1 MAAEPVAA
9 AGVADLAPRGG
20 RSRIISLHRIV
31 RQRSLLVGAALL
43 LAVVAIAVRPSLF
56 EPHDPVLGRLLNANA
71 APGGSYWLG
80 ADAQGRDVFSR
91 IIAGT
96 RSSLVMGLIP
106 VAIGLS
112 VGGLLGL
119 LAGYYQRL
127 GDIIIM
133 RFIDMMMAFPG
144 IILALT
150 IVAALGTRH
159 GSNIAKAMVAIGI
172 ALIPTFARVTR
183 GSVLSAKEYLYI
195 DAARS
200 IGCGD
205 RRIMFV
211 HLLPNVVAPLIVLGT
226 LSIAGAVLV
235 GASLS
240 FLGLG
245 AQPPSIDWGSMVN
258 DGREKLATAWWIS
271 TFPGVAL
278 MITIISINLVGD
290 GVRDLL
296 DPRLRM

>member
-1 MAAEPVAA
+1 MAADPLALGAVAPR
-9 AGVADLAPRGG
+9 APRGPRSVVVVG
-20 RSRIISLHRIV
+20 RRVL
-31 RQRSLLVGAALL
+31 RQRNLVIGAVLLLLVTIC
-43 LAVVAIAVRPSLF
+43 AVAPQLF
-56 EPHDPVLGRLLNANA
+56 ETHDPVRGRLLFANA
-71 APGGSYWLG
+71 APSGKYLLG
-80 ADAQGRDVFSR
+80 ADAQGRDVYSR
-91 IIAGT
+91 IMAGT

-112 VGGLLGL
+112 IGGLLGL
-119 LAGYYQRL
+119 LAGYYTRF
-127 GDIIIM
+127 GDLVIM

-150 IVAALGTRH
+150 IVAALGTKH

-183 GSVLSAKEYLYI
+183 GSVLSAKEQLYV
-195 DAARS
+195 DAARAT
-200 IGCGD
+200 GCGD

-211 HLLPNVVAPLIVLGT
+211 HILPNVVAPLIVLGT
-226 LSIAGAVLV
+226 LSIAAAVLV

-258 DGREKLATAWWIS
+258 DGRQKLATAWWIS
-271 TFPGVAL
+271 TYPGVAL
-278 MITIISINLVGD
+278 MLTIIAINLVGD
-290 GVRDLL
+290 GARDLL
-296 DPRLRM
+296 DPRLRV

>member
-1 MAAEPVAA
+1 
-9 AGVADLAPRGG
+9 
-20 RSRIISLHRIV
+20 V
-31 RQRSLLVGAALL
+31 R
-43 LAVVAIAVRPSLF
+43 
-56 EPHDPVLGRLLNANA
+56 GRLLFANA
-71 APGGSYWLG
+71 APSGTYLLG
-80 ADAQGRDVFSR
+80 ADAQGRDVYSR
-91 IIAGT
+91 IMAGT

-112 VGGLLGL
+112 IGGLLGL
-119 LAGYYQRL
+119 LAGYYTRF
-127 GDIIIM
+127 GDLVIM

-150 IVAALGTRH
+150 IVAALGTKH

-183 GSVLSAKEYLYI
+183 GSVLSAKEQLYV
-195 DAARS
+195 DAARAT
-200 IGCGD
+200 GCGD

-211 HLLPNVVAPLIVLGT
+211 HILPNVVAPLIVLGT
-226 LSIAGAVLV
+226 LSIAAAVLV

-258 DGREKLATAWWIS
+258 DGRQKLATAWWIS
-271 TFPGVAL
+271 TYPGVAL
-278 MITIISINLVGD
+278 MLTIIAINLVGD
-290 GVRDLL
+290 GARDLL
-296 DPRLRM
+296 DPRLRV